1 MEKVSFR
8 IKKSHWNIDGTKNVT
23 VCGVFLVQE
32 KGDQE
37 CQKSDFHQRK
47 EADILF
53 EKREEPFNI
62 YEYCKK

>member
-1 MEKVSFR
+1 MAPE
-8 IKKSHWNIDGTKNVT
+8 IVT
-23 VCGVFLVQE
+23 ICGVFLVQE

-53 EKREEPFNI
+53 KKEKNHLIFMNI
-62 YEYCKK
+62 AKSSNFFC